1 MIFFLAACSCYFNP
15 SFSDRAQLTVITY
28 TNKTVNPM
36 KTNKQTI
43 KKIDRKGLED
53 EKGNMIMK
61 IIRA

>member
-1 MIFFLAACSCYFNP
+1 
-15 SFSDRAQLTVITY
+15 
-28 TNKTVNPM
+28 M